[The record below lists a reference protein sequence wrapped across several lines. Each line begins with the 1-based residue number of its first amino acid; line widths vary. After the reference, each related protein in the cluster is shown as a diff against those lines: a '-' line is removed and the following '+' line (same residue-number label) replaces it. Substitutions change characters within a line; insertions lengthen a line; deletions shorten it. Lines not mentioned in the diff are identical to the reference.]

1 MPSLFEINVFWLS
14 FSATYYGLMYVLAFI
29 IWNYIIYKR
38 NVIPRK
44 ILDDLFFYVFLGL
57 FLWAR
62 LWYVLFYN
70 FSYYLSNPIDILKI
84 WEWGMSFHW
93 WAIWVI
99 IAMIVFSRRFK
110 FSFYRLAD
118 QITLIIPIWLALWR
132 FWNYINKEL
141 LWFSNY
147 NWPFAIIKN
156 WESYFPSPLL
166 ECFLEW
172 IILFIILNLI
182 YKKAKN
188 IKDWQIASLFLIF
201 YSIFRLF
208 VEMFFREPDANI
220 WYIFWIFT
228 MWELL
233 SIPMLL
239 IWFFYY
245 FKLKKNA

>member
-118 QITLIIPIWLALWR
+118 QITLIVPIWLALWR

-220 WYIFWIFT
+220 WYILWIFT

-239 IWFFYY
+239 IWIFYY